1 MKEKW
6 IIMIRIPLLFKEDKM
21 LNERLSRMR
30 EKLWDSRPCITAE
43 RLVLATE
50 AYQKFA
56 GDAVPLFR
64 AKVVNYIMEH
74 MTTLIMEDELIV
86 GTPTNKYRGANLHP
100 EFQSSTQFYLKELD
114 DFPVRTKDPYDISP
128 EDKKLIL
135 EYLPYWEGKAMQDI
149 ARPALP
155 RHTVE
160 CMADDIITVGLTN
173 GVSGETTCDHEKLLT
188 VGLKGYMEECQANI
202 DAMIPGCQ
210 LDEEKINFWQA
221 CIIQSQGLI
230 TYAHRMAEEAERQA
244 AECTDEKRKQELLT
258 IAENCRVVPE
268 NPPQTFQQALQM
280 VWFAHVYFHIEVC
293 TPANGFGRFDQ
304 YMWPYYKKDVIDDKR
319 ITQEEALEMLECFYL
334 KACEVFEV
342 RDHWYAQSFAGYPMW
357 EILIVGGQ
365 TPDGRDATNE
375 LSYVCLEAANQLKT
389 TQPVMAVRVWE
400 GTPEA
405 LIRKGCEMIQ
415 DGQANPGFFNDNAA
429 MQMALGKGCTI
440 EEARDW
446 TIVGCIQPGPGG
458 GSTDGSPDA
467 GYVNMGKMVNFVLHN
482 GFDIDTGKQM
492 GLETGD
498 PRKFKDIEEFK
509 DALKKQILYHYEM
522 IREGY
527 NIMQSM
533 HMTRFPV
540 IFAGMVTKGCVESG
554 RSVQH
559 GGAKYTTA
567 GLYITGAANM
577 ADSIAAI
584 DTCVFRDK
592 DITMDELISALDK
605 NFEGEERMRQ
615 LLINKPPKFGNDN
628 EYVDGIYR
636 EMMHFIADNVQ
647 QWDDARG
654 GKYSFNVHSQTVNVS
669 HGMACGATPDGR
681 LAGEPFCDNASP
693 MMGRDVSGPTAT
705 VKSVASMGQEAFHDG
720 ALFNLRFDP
729 KGVEGEKGLAS
740 IEGVI
745 KTYFKH
751 GGEPIQIN
759 VVDNKT
765 LKDAQK
771 HPEKYKGLMVRV
783 AGYMAYF
790 TELDKSAQ
798 DTIIYRTPHY
808 ERPE

>member
-100 EFQSSTQFYLKELD
+100 EFQSSTQFYLKELE

-293 TPANGFGRFDQ
+293 TTANGFGRFDQ

-751 GGEPIQIN
+751 GGEHIQIN